1 MLCGCSRADSR
12 YAKTKRKVWALQ
24 QEYAGGGRA
33 GMRKVLI
40 IEDNEINR
48 EILQEVLENEFEVLM
63 AENGQVGLDILKAYY
78 QEISAILL
86 DIMMPVMDGFT
97 FLAKVKEDPV
107 LRAVP
112 VVVMTAANE
121 QKQEERCLKLGT
133 VEFLTKPY
141 NPMIVLGRIRNMIRM
156 REASAMLTAIEFD
169 EKTGLY
175 TRQAFHHYASSM
187 LREHPEGAYDV
198 FMTDVENFKLIN
210 GIYGETSGDQVL
222 KYIADTLKITFPN
235 GLAGSYGSDRMV
247 VMVKEEGK
255 SCREQL
261 EEMIPKLIA
270 GAPVSNMTL
279 KVGLYE
285 NVDRSLDVSRICDRT
300 ISAVKIIKH
309 NFEKNIS
316 VYDEKLNSLLERE
329 HKMERDFGDALENGE
344 FKAWYQP
351 KFDILT
357 EKITSAEALVRW
369 VREDGTMIPPGE
381 FIPLFER
388 DGLIARLDEKMFHTV
403 CMFQKRRQEAGL
415 PLVPISINMSRT
427 TLHREGSVAR
437 YVEMVKEAGIPVKM
451 VPIELTE
458 SAAFL
463 SIQIKELTKGLTEAG
478 FSLDLDD
485 FGSGYSSMMSL
496 STLPFDVVKIDKS
509 LIDLIGDKQGNVV
522 LEAVIHLAKKLG
534 KKVVAEGVEDKYQL
548 EALRKLGCDLIQG
561 HYFSKPVKEA
571 EFVEMLK
578 TRC

>member
-1 MLCGCSRADSR
+1 
-12 YAKTKRKVWALQ
+12 
-24 QEYAGGGRA
+24 
-33 GMRKVLI
+33 MRKVLI

-63 AENGQVGLDILKAYY
+63 AENGQVGLDILKAHY
-78 QEISAILL
+78 QEISVILL

-97 FLAKVKEDPV
+97 FLAKVKEDPA
-107 LRAVP
+107 LGAVP

-121 QKQEERCLKLGT
+121 QKQEERCLELGA

-187 LREHPEGAYDV
+187 LREHPEEAYDV

-210 GIYGETSGDQVL
+210 GIYGEASGDQVL
-222 KYIADTLKITFPN
+222 KYIADTLRTTFPN
-235 GLAGSYGSDRMV
+235 GLAGRYGSDQMA

-255 SCREQL
+255 SCRQQL
-261 EEMIPKLIA
+261 EELIPTLTA
-270 GAPVSNMTL
+270 GAPVSNLTL

-309 NFEKNIS
+309 NFEKNIG

-329 HKMERDFGDALENGE
+329 HKMERAFEDALKNGE

-351 KFDILT
+351 KFDAFT

-369 VREDGTMIPPGE
+369 VREDGTMISPGE

-388 DGLIARLDEKMFHTV
+388 DGLIARLDEEMFHTV
-403 CMFQKRRQEAGL
+403 CMFQKKRQ
-415 PLVPISINMSRT
+415 
-427 TLHREGSVAR
+427 
-437 YVEMVKEAGIPVKM
+437 EAGIPVKM

-496 STLPFDVVKIDKS
+496 SVLPFDVVKIDKS
-509 LIDLIGDKQGNVV
+509 LVDLIGDKQGDVV
-522 LEAVIHLAKKLG
+522 LEATIHLAKKLG
-534 KKVVAEGVEDKYQL
+534 KKVVAEGVEEKYQL

-561 HYFSKPVKEA
+561 YYFSKPVKEA

-578 TRC
+578 TRR